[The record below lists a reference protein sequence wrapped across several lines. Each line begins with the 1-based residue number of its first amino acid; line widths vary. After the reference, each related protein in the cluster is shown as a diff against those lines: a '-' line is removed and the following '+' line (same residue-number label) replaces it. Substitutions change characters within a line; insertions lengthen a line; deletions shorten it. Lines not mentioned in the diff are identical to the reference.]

1 MKNFDRFLIGGA
13 WVRPIPREMRE
24 LRNPANDEVYG
35 AVAMGAAEDAD
46 AAVRAAHAAFPSF
59 AATSKADRRQ
69 LLKRI
74 LDVYER
80 RYDEFAAATTE
91 EMGAPSR
98 LSYEAQAA
106 AGADYIR
113 ATIEAFESFEI
124 ERSGAGTVLLRRE
137 PVGVCALITPWNWP
151 LNQIAGKVAPALAA
165 GCTMVLKP
173 SELTPMSA
181 TLFAE
186 VLVEAGVPAGVF
198 NLVHGDG
205 PAVGTALSSHPLVDM
220 VSFTGSTAAGVKV
233 AINAAPGVKRVT
245 QELGG
250 KSANILLRDAD
261 FNTAVELSV
270 RACMENSGQSCNA
283 PTRLFVPAERHD
295 EVAQRAAAIASS
307 LRVGPPM
314 DTETDIGPLV
324 SRAHCERVLNYIRIG
339 QQEGTILV
347 AGGPEPLAHLAPGYF
362 VRPTVFAHVT
372 PEMTIAREEIFGPV
386 LSILSYENVDQA
398 IEMANDTP
406 YGLAGYVSS
415 QDEAHALSVARRLR
429 AGQVHI
435 NMAIPGAETPFGGY
449 RQSGNGRE
457 GGIFGIEEFTEIKAI
472 VRP

>member
-1 MKNFDRFLIGGA
+1 
-13 WVRPIPREMRE
+13 
-24 LRNPANDEVYG
+24 
-35 AVAMGAAEDAD
+35 
-46 AAVRAAHAAFPSF
+46 
-59 AATSKADRRQ
+59 
-69 LLKRI
+69 
-74 LDVYER
+74 
-80 RYDEFAAATTE
+80 
-91 EMGAPSR
+91 
-98 LSYEAQAA
+98 
-106 AGADYIR
+106 
-113 ATIEAFESFEI
+113 
-124 ERSGAGTVLLRRE
+124 
-137 PVGVCALITPWNWP
+137 
-151 LNQIAGKVAPALAA
+151 
-165 GCTMVLKP
+165 
-173 SELTPMSA
+173 
-181 TLFAE
+181 
-186 VLVEAGVPAGVF
+186 
-198 NLVHGDG
+198 
-205 PAVGTALSSHPLVDM
+205 M

>member
-1 MKNFDRFLIGGA
+1 MKNFDRFLIGGQWA
-13 WVRPIPREMRE
+13 APSSRERRD
-24 LRNPANDEVYG
+24 LRNPANDEIYG
-35 AVAMGAAEDAD
+35 SVAMGTAADAD
-46 AAVRAAHAAFPSF
+46 AAIRAAHAAFPAF
-59 AATSKADRRQ
+59 AATSKEDRLE
-69 LLKRI
+69 LLRRI
-74 LDVYER
+74 LDIYEPR
-80 RYDEFAAATTE
+80 NDEFAAAMTE

-98 LSYEAQAA
+98 LSHEAQAA

-113 ATIEAFESFEI
+113 ATLKAFETFDI
-124 ERSGAGTVLLRRE
+124 ERPGAGHVILRRE

-186 VLVEAGVPAGVF
+186 VMVEAGVPAGVF

-205 PAVGTALSSHPLVDM
+205 REVGTALSTHPLVDM
-220 VSFTGSTAAGVKV
+220 VSFTGSTAAGVQV
-233 AINAAPGVKRVT
+233 AINAAPTVKRVT

-250 KSANILLRDAD
+250 KSPNILLHDAD
-261 FNTAVELSV
+261 FDTAIEQSV

-283 PTRLFVPAERHD
+283 PTRLIVPAEQHD
-295 EVAQRAAAIASS
+295 DIANTAAVIANA
-307 LRVGPPM
+307 LRVGDPQ
-314 DTETDIGPLV
+314 DEHTDIGPLV
-324 SRAHCERVLNYIRIG
+324 SRAHYERVLNYIRIG
-339 QQEGTILV
+339 QQEGAVLA
-347 AGGPEPLAHLAPGYF
+347 AGGPNPVAGLAPGYF
-362 VRPTVFAHVT
+362 VRPTVFAQVK

-386 LSILSYENVDQA
+386 LVILSYEDEEQA
-398 IEMANDTP
+398 IAMANDTP
-406 YGLAGYVSS
+406 YGLAAYVFS
-415 QDEAHALSVARRLR
+415 QNEAHALSVARRLR

-435 NMAIPGAETPFGGY
+435 NMSVPGAETPFGGY

-457 GGIFGIEEFTEIKAI
+457 GGVFGIEEFTEIKAI

>member
-1 MKNFDRFLIGGA
+1 MKKFDGFLIGGN
-13 WVRPIPREMRE
+13 WIRPASRETLE

-35 AVAMGAAEDAD
+35 AVVMGAAEDAD

-59 AATSKADRRQ
+59 AATSKEDRLQ

-80 RYDEFAAATTE
+80 RYDELAAAMTE
-91 EMGAPSR
+91 EMGAPVR
-98 LSYEAQAA
+98 LSHEAQAA

-124 ERSGAGTVLLRRE
+124 ERSGAGRVLLRRE

-205 PAVGTALSSHPLVDM
+205 SAVGTTLSSHPLVDM

-233 AINAAPGVKRVT
+233 AINAAPSVKRVT

-250 KSANILLRDAD
+250 KSANILLHDAD
-261 FNTAVELSV
+261 FDIAVEQSV

-283 PTRLFVPAERHD
+283 PTRLLVPAERHD
-295 EVAQRAAAIASS
+295 EVAQMAAAIARS
-307 LRVGPPM
+307 LRVGPPLDE
-314 DTETDIGPLV
+314 DTEIGPLV

-339 QQEGTILV
+339 QQEGAVLV

-362 VRPTVFAHVT
+362 VRPTVFARVT

-386 LSILSYENVDQA
+386 LSILSYEDEDQA
-398 IEMANDTP
+398 IDMANDTP
-406 YGLAGYVSS
+406 YGLAAYLSS

-449 RQSGNGRE
+449 RLSGNGRE
-457 GGIFGIEEFTEIKAI
+457 GGVFGIEEFTEIKAI